1 MKNMKAI
8 YIINKILFII
18 NILLYEM
25 VITFF
30 LALMFQVL
38 LGAVQ
43 ILIFLFLLYQFKKFG
58 PTDQKLIIT
67 YGILVIFYA
76 IAFLLQNE
84 YNEFFVND
92 IHFINDIHIGTFI
105 MVIPMLL
112 ASFHLYITYRLRN
125 YEL

>member
-1 MKNMKAI
+1 MKSI

-18 NILLYEM
+18 NILLYVM

-30 LALMFQVL
+30 LAMMFQVV

-43 ILIFLFLLYQFKKFG
+43 ILIFFYLLYQFKKFRPG
-58 PTDQKLIIT
+58 DQKLIII
-67 YGILVIFYA
+67 YGILVLIYA
-76 IAFLLQNE
+76 LAFLLQNE
-84 YNEFFVND
+84 YNEFF
-92 IHFINDIHIGTFI
+92 INDIYSIHDILIGAFI

-112 ASFHLYITYRLRN
+112 ASFHLYITYQLRN